1 MVSRAKP
8 AYCIVVYFLKNN
20 VKDNKNV
27 NSDPRPK
34 ETYFVKN
41 NVVSYFVK
49 NNFCSVLFLT

>member
-49 NNFCSVLFLT
+49 NNFCSVLF